1 MHPTTVFGVVS
12 AQNRG
17 AERIALRV
25 SLWPGQPT
33 RADPA
38 AEPGIDAHRR
48 DLAAGGDEFARRPSQ
63 DRGVLGPV
71 HESGTGASWRQA
83 GGAPGASRPGPVA
96 VAPAQSSADAPELQL
111 PP

>member
-63 DRGVLGPV
+63 GRGGLGPV
-71 HESGTGASWRQA
+71 HESGTRASWRQT
-83 GGAPGASRPGPVA
+83 GGAPGAFPPVPLPLSPPPTH
-96 VAPAQSSADAPELQL
+96 AP
-111 PP
+111 

>member
-48 DLAAGGDEFARRPSQ
+48 DLAAGWDEFARKPFQ
-63 DRGVLGPV
+63 GLRGLGSV
-71 HESGTGASWRQA
+71 HERGSWASVRRPCGAAGAVPTCLALGAAGLISGV
-83 GGAPGASRPGPVA
+83 GPT
-96 VAPAQSSADAPELQL
+96 L
-111 PP
+111 